1 MEIIHKKLQPLT
13 LLIAEDDESTLKWLV
28 RVLSIYFKEVRG
40 AHDAMEALE
49 LFKEKPTDI
58 VLSDIQMPGVDGLHF
73 LQKIASLSPNTLRI
87 VMTAFNSP
95 EYLNRSVEA
104 EVSFYLKKPIDIDEL
119 LVAIA
124 SNIPSLEEFQE
135 LEPIGEGYF
144 YDYKKKVVSKEEK
157 LIKLTKKEILLLE
170 LLLKNKDAIISIE
183 QIESYVWEEPVT
195 VDAIRMVLGGLRK
208 KLYSNLIENIKGVGY
223 RINL

>member
-1 MEIIHKKLQPLT
+1 METINKKLQPLS

-28 RVLSIYFKEVRG
+28 RVLSIYFKDVRG
-40 AHDAMEALE
+40 ANDAMEALV
-49 LFKEKPTDI
+49 LFKEKPADI
-58 VLSDIQMPGVDGLHF
+58 VLSDIQMPGVDGLHL
-73 LQKIASLSPNTLRI
+73 LQKIATISPDTLRV

-104 EVSFYLKKPIDIDEL
+104 EVNFYLKKPIDIDEL

-124 SNIPSLEEFQE
+124 ANIPSTTDENIES
-135 LEPIGEGYF
+135 IGNNYF
-144 YDYKKKVVSKEEK
+144 YDNKKKMVLKDDE

-170 LLLKNKDAIISIE
+170 LLLQNKQSIVSTV
-183 QIESYVWEEPVT
+183 QIENYVWEEPVT
-195 VDAIRMVLGGLRK
+195 VDAIRMVLRGLRK
-208 KLYSNLIENIKGVGY
+208 KLYPEVIENIKGVGY